1 MKKTVTILSA
11 FLILLSG
18 VHFTVATHYCNERL
32 AGTKISL
39 SGKTASCGMESPE
52 KPGTPKPG
60 APGSNQIN
68 SHCCDDHLS
77 TVGVSGIFVQPATLT
92 TNDFQVSFHD
102 LFFPVLPLTLLNNNY
117 AFYPDTGPPGINLK
131 VSSVRLD
138 HICEFRI

>member
-18 VHFTVATHYCNERL
+18 VHFTIATHYCNERL

-68 SHCCDDHLS
+68 VATTTFRQLE
-77 TVGVSGIFVQPATLT
+77 FPA
-92 TNDFQVSFHD
+92 F
-102 LFFPVLPLTLLNNNY
+102 
-117 AFYPDTGPPGINLK
+117 
-131 VSSVRLD
+131 SSSPRL
-138 HICEFRI
+138 